1 VLMLVLLPL
10 FDRIRNLAWAR
21 AVMQGVVPGVIGV
34 MAVALARMM
43 PYAAPDPPAI
53 AALGVAVTALFL
65 WRIAPLKVML
75 GGSVFGI
82 LRDRA
87 CELPGVRAVVCLGG
101 WGR

>member
-1 VLMLVLLPL
+1 
-10 FDRIRNLAWAR
+10 
-21 AVMQGVVPGVIGV
+21 
-34 MAVALARMM
+34 MM
-43 PYAAPDPPAI
+43 PYAAPDPAAI

>member
-1 VLMLVLLPL
+1 MLALLPV

-34 MAVALARMM
+34 MAVALLRMT
-43 PYAAPDPPAI
+43 PYAAPDRLAL
-53 AALGVAVTALFL
+53 AALAVAVTTLLL
-65 WRIAPLKVML
+65 WRLAPLKVML

-87 CELPGVRAVVCLGG
+87 CELPGVRTVFCMGV